1 MRKKYIVSLYLFFVC
16 LHGFSQEAPLVQVTI
31 PTPNPVCNPG
41 DCTTLTANYNIIQQS
56 NDYTVTSVVYNP
68 HFPFT
73 GGTVIQNTSDDSW
86 TQIVNLPFTFC
97 FYGQS
102 YNKLLVGTNGV
113 ITFNTSGANYTPGG
127 GCRWSY
133 SATIPNTDANFI
145 RNAIFGVYQDT
156 DISVGAISDDTTP
169 NNIQNVNYY
178 VLDTGP
184 NAAPNRVFVANFNEL
199 PQFSC
204 HATAGLQ
211 TSQIII
217 HETTNIIDVL
227 VSKRTPCLSWNS
239 GSGLIGIQNAAG
251 TLTRVPPG
259 RNTGTWS
266 ATNEAWRFTPSGA
279 VTVPSTVQWFQAD
292 GTTPAAALNVNPITV
307 CPTGPQT
314 YIAQVTY
321 TICNGQPATVQQSYT
336 VDVTHLPVNDPHD
349 MVVCSSMPLPCV
361 DIDQTAF
368 MQSGVVN
375 PSWYDITFYD
385 DLTAAQNADGPPH
398 LLLGT
403 NLSNYCLTSNPQ
415 TFYAR
420 IEDLA
425 VTGCVQIRPFTISVS
440 STPSGTFTYDSSP
453 YCNNIS
459 TPQSNNPVGLSPGGV
474 FSAVPNGT
482 TPATNV
488 LTIDPL
494 TGAITP
500 SSSGIGTYTVNYNL
514 AASASC
520 PAYATSTSVEIIA
533 CSCSVTA
540 SSVSETA
547 CMGFP
552 INTMTFT
559 VGGGGDTGSVTT
571 GTLPSGISANFAA
584 GELTISGTSMA
595 AGTYPFTVSITS
607 GTDVCTKNAQI
618 IINGNPTQVLSSA
631 AGTDNQ
637 SVCPSVAITPISYT
651 ISGGGTGA
659 FDASLPAGITGTY
672 NAGVY
677 TITGSGT
684 GPGTYNYTVTTTGGC
699 APITN
704 NGTII
709 ILDNHAIALASVAA
723 TETQTVCVN
732 TAITPITYTLNG
744 GATGATV
751 TGLPAGVT
759 SSVSGNTLTIS
770 GTPTTTTGSPFTY
783 AISTTGNACAV
794 ATDGGTITVNPAHT
808 LTLSSLAAT
817 ETQSVCV
824 NNAIAPITY
833 TLSGGATNATVT
845 GLPAGVTSA
854 VSGTTLTI
862 SGTPTITTGSPFTYA
877 ISTTGNTCALA
888 TDGGTITVT
897 TDHTIVL
904 SSAVATET
912 QSVCINTAITPIT
925 YTLGSGATGATVTGL
940 PAGVNSSVSGSTLTI
955 SGSPSVTGPFTY
967 AISTTGNACAVAT
980 DGGTITISNG
990 HTLTPSS
997 APNTFGQSVCINSPI
1012 ATVTYTLGGGATG
1025 ANVTGLPAGVTASV
1039 TGTTLTISGTPTTTT
1054 GSPFAY
1060 SISTTGNSCT
1070 VALGGDSIIVEPIHT
1085 IALTSVA
1092 STETQTLCVNTAINS
1107 ISYTLG
1113 GGATGANVT
1122 GLPAGVTAAVAGTT
1136 LTISGTPTT
1145 TTGSPFTYNI
1155 TTTGNTCTVATDS
1168 GSITVNPIHS
1178 IALTSAVGTENQVL
1192 CVNTAIAP
1200 ITYTLGGGATGANV
1214 TGLPTGITAAVTG
1227 TTLTI
1232 SGTPTVLV
1240 GSPFTYTI
1248 ATTGN
1253 SCALASAS
1261 GSFTVNP
1268 VHTIALTSAA
1278 STEAQT
1284 LCVNTAITPITYTL
1298 GGGATGANVTG
1309 LPAGVTAVVAGTTL
1323 TISGTPTTTTGSP
1336 FTYNITTT
1344 GNTCTVATDSGSIT
1358 VNPIH
1363 SIALTSAV
1371 GTENQVLCVNT
1382 AIAPITYTLGGGA
1395 TGANVTGLPTGITAV
1410 VTGTT
1415 LTISGSPSILTG
1427 SPFTYNISTTGNTCT
1442 VATGTGSFTVNPVH
1456 TIALTSVASTE
1467 AQTLCVNTA
1476 IAPIT
1481 YTLGGG
1487 ATGANVTGLP
1497 TGITAAVTGTTLT
1510 ISGTPTTTTGS
1521 PFTYNITTTGNTC
1534 TVATDSGSITV
1545 NPIHSIALTS
1555 AVGTENQVLCVNTA
1569 IAPITYTLGGGAT
1582 GANVTGLPTG
1592 ITAAVTGTTL
1602 TISGTPTVLVG
1613 SPFTYTIATTGNSCA
1628 LASASGSFTVNPVHT
1643 IALTSAASTEA
1654 QTLCVNTAITPITY
1668 TLGGGATGANVT
1680 GLPAGVTAVVAGT
1693 TLTISGT
1700 PTTTTG
1706 SPFTYNITTTGNT
1719 CTVATDSGSINVNP
1733 IHTLVLTSTVASENQ
1748 TICLTNAITPIT
1760 YTIGGGATAATVTG
1774 LPSGVTAVLTGTT
1787 LTISGTPTTITATPL
1802 TFGIVTTG
1810 NTCTTASSSGSIQV
1824 NPPATITIT
1833 SLPATAS
1840 QELCINIPISPITY
1854 LVGNGGTSAALVPGS
1869 GSFPAGV
1876 TGVFDSTTSIYTI
1889 SGTPT
1894 VAGIFNFQINTSG
1907 GCPSIP
1913 VQGRIKVNPNAT
1925 ISLTSAAATSSQSIC
1940 NGAALTP
1947 IEYTL
1952 GNGALGATLSG
1963 MPAGITS
1970 SYAAGVV
1977 TISGSSVVIGTSNYT
1992 ITTFGGCSTASL
2004 TGSLEIKPNVTIAL
2018 TSAPSTAIQTLCVN
2032 DPIIPIQY
2040 TVGNGATGAAILSGS
2055 VPYGLIAQFNAGVL
2069 TISGTPTE
2077 YSTFHFTTTTLGG
2090 CSTASLTAT
2099 LYIHSLPEFRLPQE
2113 GTICVDASGVP
2124 NPGATY
2130 TLDTQMDPL
2139 LYTFVW
2145 SDLNGVILGQNS
2157 STFVATI
2164 PSTYSAQ
2171 VTSIATGCSASVS
2184 ATVSPSLPP
2193 ISAIATVSAEFTD
2206 QQLVMVYVEPQGFYE
2221 YQLDGGP
2228 FQSQNY
2234 FTNLTSGFHYII
2246 VRNSCGELAPLEVR
2260 IIDYPNF
2267 FTPNDD
2273 TYNDYWNI
2281 SDLADQP
2288 DAQIYIYDRFG
2299 KLIKQIQPNGLGW
2312 DGTFNGKPLPST
2324 DYWFKIEYKNEKGEP
2339 STFKSHF
2346 SMKR

>member
-1 MRKKYIVSLYLFFVC
+1 M
-16 LHGFSQEAPLVQVTI
+16 
-31 PTPNPVCNPG
+31 
-41 DCTTLTANYNIIQQS
+41 
-56 NDYTVTSVVYNP
+56 
-68 HFPFT
+68 
-73 GGTVIQNTSDDSW
+73 
-86 TQIVNLPFTFC
+86 
-97 FYGQS
+97 
-102 YNKLLVGTNGV
+102 
-113 ITFNTSGANYTPGG
+113 
-127 GCRWSY
+127 
-133 SATIPNTDANFI
+133 
-145 RNAIFGVYQDT
+145 
-156 DISVGAISDDTTP
+156 
-169 NNIQNVNYY
+169 
-178 VLDTGP
+178 
-184 NAAPNRVFVANFNEL
+184 
-199 PQFSC
+199 
-204 HATAGLQ
+204 
-211 TSQIII
+211 
-217 HETTNIIDVL
+217 
-227 VSKRTPCLSWNS
+227 
-239 GSGLIGIQNAAG
+239 
-251 TLTRVPPG
+251 
-259 RNTGTWS
+259 
-266 ATNEAWRFTPSGA
+266 
-279 VTVPSTVQWFQAD
+279 
-292 GTTPAAALNVNPITV
+292 
-307 CPTGPQT
+307 
-314 YIAQVTY
+314 
-321 TICNGQPATVQQSYT
+321 
-336 VDVTHLPVNDPHD
+336 
-349 MVVCSSMPLPCV
+349 
-361 DIDQTAF
+361 
-368 MQSGVVN
+368 
-375 PSWYDITFYD
+375 
-385 DLTAAQNADGPPH
+385 
-398 LLLGT
+398 
-403 NLSNYCLTSNPQ
+403 
-415 TFYAR
+415 
-420 IEDLA
+420 
-425 VTGCVQIRPFTISVS
+425 
-440 STPSGTFTYDSSP
+440 
-453 YCNNIS
+453 
-459 TPQSNNPVGLSPGGV
+459 
-474 FSAVPNGT
+474 
-482 TPATNV
+482 
-488 LTIDPL
+488 
-494 TGAITP
+494 
-500 SSSGIGTYTVNYNL
+500 
-514 AASASC
+514 
-520 PAYATSTSVEIIA
+520 
-533 CSCSVTA
+533 
-540 SSVSETA
+540 
-547 CMGFP
+547 
-552 INTMTFT
+552 
-559 VGGGGDTGSVTT
+559 
-571 GTLPSGISANFAA
+571 
-584 GELTISGTSMA
+584 
-595 AGTYPFTVSITS
+595 
-607 GTDVCTKNAQI
+607 
-618 IINGNPTQVLSSA
+618 
-631 AGTDNQ
+631 
-637 SVCPSVAITPISYT
+637 
-651 ISGGGTGA
+651 
-659 FDASLPAGITGTY
+659 
-672 NAGVY
+672 
-677 TITGSGT
+677 
-684 GPGTYNYTVTTTGGC
+684 
-699 APITN
+699 
-704 NGTII
+704 
-709 ILDNHAIALASVAA
+709 
-723 TETQTVCVN
+723 
-732 TAITPITYTLNG
+732 
-744 GATGATV
+744 
-751 TGLPAGVT
+751 
-759 SSVSGNTLTIS
+759 
-770 GTPTTTTGSPFTY
+770 
-783 AISTTGNACAV
+783 
-794 ATDGGTITVNPAHT
+794 
-808 LTLSSLAAT
+808 
-817 ETQSVCV
+817 
-824 NNAIAPITY
+824 
-833 TLSGGATNATVT
+833 
-845 GLPAGVTSA
+845 
-854 VSGTTLTI
+854 
-862 SGTPTITTGSPFTYA
+862 
-877 ISTTGNTCALA
+877 
-888 TDGGTITVT
+888 
-897 TDHTIVL
+897 
-904 SSAVATET
+904 
-912 QSVCINTAITPIT
+912 
-925 YTLGSGATGATVTGL
+925 
-940 PAGVNSSVSGSTLTI
+940 
-955 SGSPSVTGPFTY
+955 
-967 AISTTGNACAVAT
+967 
-980 DGGTITISNG
+980 
-990 HTLTPSS
+990 
-997 APNTFGQSVCINSPI
+997 
-1012 ATVTYTLGGGATG
+1012 
-1025 ANVTGLPAGVTASV
+1025 
-1039 TGTTLTISGTPTTTT
+1039 
-1054 GSPFAY
+1054 
-1060 SISTTGNSCT
+1060 
-1070 VALGGDSIIVEPIHT
+1070 
-1085 IALTSVA
+1085 
-1092 STETQTLCVNTAINS
+1092 
-1107 ISYTLG
+1107 
-1113 GGATGANVT
+1113 
-1122 GLPAGVTAAVAGTT
+1122 
-1136 LTISGTPTT
+1136 
-1145 TTGSPFTYNI
+1145 
-1155 TTTGNTCTVATDS
+1155 
-1168 GSITVNPIHS
+1168 
-1178 IALTSAVGTENQVL
+1178 
-1192 CVNTAIAP
+1192 
-1200 ITYTLGGGATGANV
+1200 
-1214 TGLPTGITAAVTG
+1214 
-1227 TTLTI
+1227 
-1232 SGTPTVLV
+1232 
-1240 GSPFTYTI
+1240 
-1248 ATTGN
+1248 
-1253 SCALASAS
+1253 
-1261 GSFTVNP
+1261 
-1268 VHTIALTSAA
+1268 
-1278 STEAQT
+1278 
-1284 LCVNTAITPITYTL
+1284 
-1298 GGGATGANVTG
+1298 
-1309 LPAGVTAVVAGTTL
+1309 
-1323 TISGTPTTTTGSP
+1323 
-1336 FTYNITTT
+1336 
-1344 GNTCTVATDSGSIT
+1344 
-1358 VNPIH
+1358 
-1363 SIALTSAV
+1363 
-1371 GTENQVLCVNT
+1371 LCVNT

-1510 ISGTPTTTTGS
+1510 ISGTPT
-1521 PFTYNITTTGNTC
+1521 
-1534 TVATDSGSITV
+1534 
-1545 NPIHSIALTS
+1545 
-1555 AVGTENQVLCVNTA
+1555 
-1569 IAPITYTLGGGAT
+1569 
-1582 GANVTGLPTG
+1582 
-1592 ITAAVTGTTL
+1592 
-1602 TISGTPTVLVG
+1602 VLVG
-1613 SPFTYTIATTGNSCA
+1613 SPFTYTIATSGNSCA

>member
-1200 ITYTLGGGATGANV
+1200 ITYTLGGGSTGANV
-1214 TGLPTGITAAVTG
+1214 TGLPTGITAVVTG

-1395 TGANVTGLPTGITAV
+1395 TGANVTGLPTGITA
-1410 VTGTT
+1410 
-1415 LTISGSPSILTG
+1415 
-1427 SPFTYNISTTGNTCT
+1427 
-1442 VATGTGSFTVNPVH
+1442 
-1456 TIALTSVASTE
+1456 
-1467 AQTLCVNTA
+1467 
-1476 IAPIT
+1476 
-1481 YTLGGG
+1481 
-1487 ATGANVTGLP
+1487 
-1497 TGITAAVTGTTLT
+1497 
-1510 ISGTPTTTTGS
+1510 
-1521 PFTYNITTTGNTC
+1521 
-1534 TVATDSGSITV
+1534 
-1545 NPIHSIALTS
+1545 
-1555 AVGTENQVLCVNTA
+1555 
-1569 IAPITYTLGGGAT
+1569 
-1582 GANVTGLPTG
+1582 
-1592 ITAAVTGTTL
+1592 AVTGTTL

-1613 SPFTYTIATTGNSCA
+1613 SPFTYTIATSGNSCA

-1643 IALTSAASTEA
+1643 IALTSVASTEA

-1680 GLPAGVTAVVAGT
+1680 GLPAGVNAVVVGT